1 MTDTIETASG
11 ARPKNTHIFAKAEG
25 LHYVEPEWVS
35 TRLFEVER
43 FPGPIQDP
51 FAGWGRVAEAAR
63 AAGYMVRAT
72 DIADRGYPLDAI
84 ENFLDI
90 DHIDPETS
98 IVGNPPFVDA
108 IIQHAIRLNP
118 VKMALIWPF
127 ARIVA
132 AWPWLATAPLA
143 RIYMLTPRPAM
154 PPASYVEAGKKPE
167 GARVE
172 HCWLVFERG
181 HRGPAQ
187 LGWLH
192 RDHAILAP
200 EPDSTALAP
209 LALASVALE
218 LGKPDDNAVDANALP
233 HSVFGGS
240 VAARVLRCP
249 ASVGLIQK
257 VPENLH
263 KKSSIYADRG
273 TALHTAM
280 ALLLGDDPPSIDSL
294 VGRTFDSYALTRDD
308 IEITLRPALA
318 YVDALLDTS
327 GAEYYLEARIAFP
340 TIAGAFGTADLI
352 VRLGRTIHVIDFK
365 FGSGVRVLALTPDGD
380 EDVINAQLLF
390 YAAAARHSRPAFFA
404 GVENIVLTIVQPVT
418 VDLDT
423 EMVSTVTV
431 TNAELDAFIVAYRA
445 ACENALSEA
454 PRLASG
460 AWCRFC
466 PARPICPEHTRPL
479 LDLAAFPVPEPRSA
493 ARAIFAAPPA
503 KEDYLQALA
512 DGLNLLEAIKDI
524 GPALRDQAKRALENG
539 DVVPGYVLS
548 AGRAERRWRDE
559 IVAQVALL
567 GLGLEL
573 DDIVELETLRS
584 VKQVELRAKARGL
597 KIPPELIVS
606 ARSGTSLKW
615 AENADDPILG
625 KDERMSLFSEALK
638 VLQEEAKQ

>member
-352 VRLGRTIHVIDFK
+352 VRIGRTIHVIDFK

-380 EDVINAQLLF
+380 TDILNAQLLF
-390 YAAAARHSRPAFFA
+390 YAAPRATRSPNFLLGSRP
-404 GVENIVLTIVQPVT
+404 
-418 VDLDT
+418 
-423 EMVSTVTV
+423 STSQSCSRNQSSRT
-431 TNAELDAFIVAYRA
+431 
-445 ACENALSEA
+445 
-454 PRLASG
+454 P
-460 AWCRFC
+460 
-466 PARPICPEHTRPL
+466 
-479 LDLAAFPVPEPRSA
+479 
-493 ARAIFAAPPA
+493 
-503 KEDYLQALA
+503 
-512 DGLNLLEAIKDI
+512 
-524 GPALRDQAKRALENG
+524 
-539 DVVPGYVLS
+539 
-548 AGRAERRWRDE
+548 RWRHPS
-559 IVAQVALL
+559 
-567 GLGLEL
+567 
-573 DDIVELETLRS
+573 R
-584 VKQVELRAKARGL
+584 
-597 KIPPELIVS
+597 
-606 ARSGTSLKW
+606 
-615 AENADDPILG
+615 
-625 KDERMSLFSEALK
+625 
-638 VLQEEAKQ
+638 